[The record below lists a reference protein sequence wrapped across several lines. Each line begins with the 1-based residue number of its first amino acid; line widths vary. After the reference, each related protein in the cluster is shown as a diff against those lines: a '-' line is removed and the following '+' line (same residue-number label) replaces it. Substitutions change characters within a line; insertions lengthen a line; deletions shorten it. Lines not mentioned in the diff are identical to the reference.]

1 MRPGVVY
8 LVGAGPG
15 DPGLITMKGL
25 ECLRSADAVV
35 YDALANPILLRE
47 APEAAERIDV
57 GKRAG
62 GAAMSQEEIQRLLAR
77 LARAGKCVVRLKG
90 GDPFVFGRGGEE
102 AEALTQDGIPVEIV
116 PGVTSALAAPAY
128 AGIPVT
134 FRGRASAVAIVTGHE
149 DPGKDVPDVD
159 WETLAQ
165 FHGTRVILMGMSRL
179 PAITERL
186 IEAGLD
192 ARTPAAV
199 VQWGTRGMQRSVA
212 APIVDLASEV
222 ERAGLGSPAVIV
234 IGDVVELRDR
244 LAWFE
249 KRPLLGR
256 RIVVTRARA
265 QASVLAR
272 RLIDLGAEVV
282 EYPVLRVEFEGTGS
296 ELDRAVRHLRAFD
309 WVVFTSVNGV
319 AAFFARF
326 DAHYRDVRAL
336 GPARFGCIGEATAD
350 AVRARGL
357 NVDLCPGRYI
367 AEELAAEFR
376 RRGIPRGTRILLARA
391 ELARTVLA
399 SILREQGHVVSE
411 ITAYRTLRDET
422 GGTQAA
428 AALAEEGFDWVTF
441 TSSSTV
447 RFFLERFGA
456 ERLARIRPRARI
468 ASIGP
473 ITSSTLRQASLPVD
487 AEAAVYT
494 IPGLVDA
501 ILAAEAQ

>member
-199 VQWGTRGMQRSVA
+199 VQWGTLGMQRSVA
-212 APIVDLASEV
+212 AP
-222 ERAGLGSPAVIV
+222 
-234 IGDVVELRDR
+234 
-244 LAWFE
+244 
-249 KRPLLGR
+249 
-256 RIVVTRARA
+256 
-265 QASVLAR
+265 
-272 RLIDLGAEVV
+272 
-282 EYPVLRVEFEGTGS
+282 
-296 ELDRAVRHLRAFD
+296 
-309 WVVFTSVNGV
+309 
-319 AAFFARF
+319 
-326 DAHYRDVRAL
+326 
-336 GPARFGCIGEATAD
+336 
-350 AVRARGL
+350 
-357 NVDLCPGRYI
+357 
-367 AEELAAEFR
+367 
-376 RRGIPRGTRILLARA
+376 
-391 ELARTVLA
+391 
-399 SILREQGHVVSE
+399 VSWRE
-411 ITAYRTLRDET
+411 IT
-422 GGTQAA
+422 
-428 AALAEEGFDWVTF
+428 
-441 TSSSTV
+441 
-447 RFFLERFGA
+447 
-456 ERLARIRPRARI
+456 
-468 ASIGP
+468 
-473 ITSSTLRQASLPVD
+473 
-487 AEAAVYT
+487 
-494 IPGLVDA
+494 
-501 ILAAEAQ
+501 